1 MTTVRHSFDAATRVS
16 RALSDSLEKL
26 VNDPDREAPPTLG
39 DVRAI
44 LRARQADG
52 YAQREDLLQPQEEI
66 SSLSELDR
74 LIEEYGA
81 DALAIDFVSA
91 KASEGLSRVI
101 QAAVDDITMP
111 RAPTLRQVREAMLH
125 GLTARLV
132 GEGVIDGDEESA
144 LLAEIEDLIHRYGE
158 HAAAETVIRFE

>member
-91 KASEGLSRVI
+91 KASEGL
-101 QAAVDDITMP
+101 P

-132 GEGVIDGDEESA
+132 GEGAIDGDEESA